1 MDTSN
6 LIAFVVV
13 GIVAG
18 WLASHLMSGRGF
30 GLLGNMTVGLIG
42 SVLGGFVF
50 AFFGIASGGM
60 VGSVFSATVGAAL
73 FLFITGLIKKL

>member
-1 MDTSN
+1 MDTTN
-6 LIAFVVV
+6 LITFIVV
-13 GIVAG
+13 GVIAG

-30 GLLGNMTVGLIG
+30 GMLGNMTVGLIG

-50 AFFGIASGGM
+50 AFFGMTSGGM

-73 FLFITGLIKKL
+73 FLFITGLVKKL